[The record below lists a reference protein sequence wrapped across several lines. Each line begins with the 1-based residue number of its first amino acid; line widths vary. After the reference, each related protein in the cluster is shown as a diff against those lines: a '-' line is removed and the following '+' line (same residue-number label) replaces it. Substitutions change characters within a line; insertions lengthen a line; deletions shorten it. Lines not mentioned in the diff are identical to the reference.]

1 MEHEP
6 TLIILVFVPTV
17 CSLLLLAKVRKHQNK
32 TKKMHNEIKE
42 NQRRKFLNTKDL
54 RF

>member
-17 CSLLLLAKVRKHQNK
+17 CSLLLLAKVREYQNK
-32 TKKMHNEIKE
+32 TKKQAERNK
-42 NQRRKFLNTKDL
+42 RKPRDVSF
-54 RF
+54 